1 MDYGDNVNGGV
12 KLNLSFESSQMTS
25 RLCQFIML
33 PPSGFQESKFK
44 LFPWKSVY
52 TSKDKVAYKLPPKM

>member
-25 RLCQFIML
+25 RL
-33 PPSGFQESKFK
+33 PPSGLEELQLKTFSMEKYVH
-44 LFPWKSVY
+44 W
-52 TSKDKVAYKLPPKM
+52 

>member
-25 RLCQFIML
+25 RL
-33 PPSGFQESKFK
+33 PPSGLEELVVKNFFHGKVCTLVKTKF
-44 LFPWKSVY
+44 
-52 TSKDKVAYKLPPKM
+52 AYKLPPKL